1 MKPVFSLSI
10 AARAV
15 LNLHSLNNE
24 GGEGNQIQTR
34 MVNVFADGRLHSVN
48 AISGD
53 MFKHIQS
60 EHLHRL
66 AVQAGL
72 PLSIGARLFNAN
84 RINYDLDIDKGFLN
98 QLKEAKSNAAELD
111 LILQRCHANAAGSI
125 RRENAAELDLIL
137 QRCAVTD
144 MAGALITAENRSL
157 PRKSVVEFGWVVGV
171 PGSVKTDSYFH
182 VKFESERGGG
192 SAGVDESGSITGK
205 QTPFHR
211 PASSGVY
218 AIVVQVEAARVGFN
232 DISQRYA
239 IDAEQRQKRLR
250 ALLESVLYTFIE
262 PAGAMRTAQNPHILD
277 VSGVISVSSN
287 VLPAPCISPLKDDFV
302 ADVQRV
308 ANSLNEL
315 HPGAIELFSF
325 ASLGEFAEQMS
336 RLIQEAEPFTL
347 PVVQGE

>member
-1 MKPVFSLSI
+1 MKPMFSLSI

-84 RINYDLDIDKGFLN
+84 RINYDLDIDKEFLN
-98 QLKEAKSNAAELD
+98 QLKGAKSNAAELD
-111 LILQRCHANAAGSI
+111 LILQRCAI
-125 RRENAAELDLIL
+125 
-137 QRCAVTD
+137 TD

-336 RLIQEAEPFTL
+336 RLIREAEPFTL

>member
-111 LILQRCHANAAGSI
+111 LM
-125 RRENAAELDLIL
+125 L

-336 RLIQEAEPFTL
+336 RLIREAEPFTL

>member
-1 MKPVFSLSI
+1 MKPMFSLSI

-84 RINYDLDIDKGFLN
+84 RINYDLDIDKEFLN
-98 QLKEAKSNAAELD
+98 QLKGAKS
-111 LILQRCHANAAGSI
+111 
-125 RRENAAELDLIL
+125 NAAELDLIL

-239 IDAEQRQKRLR
+239 IDAEQRQRRLR

-287 VLPAPCISPLKDDFV
+287 VIPAPCISPLKDDFV

-308 ANSLNEL
+308 AKSLNEL

-347 PVVQGE
+347 PVVQEE

>member
-1 MKPVFSLSI
+1 MKPMFSLSI

-84 RINYDLDIDKGFLN
+84 RINYDLDIDKEFLN
-98 QLKEAKSNAAELD
+98 QLKGAKS
-111 LILQRCHANAAGSI
+111 
-125 RRENAAELDLIL
+125 NAAELDLIL

-192 SAGVDESGSITGK
+192 SAGVGGSGSITGK

>member
-1 MKPVFSLSI
+1 MKPMFSLSI

-98 QLKEAKSNAAELD
+98 QLKEAKSY
-111 LILQRCHANAAGSI
+111 
-125 RRENAAELDLIL
+125 AAELDLIL

-308 ANSLNEL
+308 VNSLNEL

-336 RLIQEAEPFTL
+336 RLIREAEPFTL

>member
-84 RINYDLDIDKGFLN
+84 RINYDLDIDKEFLN
-98 QLKEAKSNAAELD
+98 QLKGAKS
-111 LILQRCHANAAGSI
+111 
-125 RRENAAELDLIL
+125 NAAELDLIL

-308 ANSLNEL
+308 ASSLNEL

>member
-1 MKPVFSLSI
+1 MKPMFSLSI

-84 RINYDLDIDKGFLN
+84 RINYDLDIDKEFLN
-98 QLKEAKSNAAELD
+98 QLKGAKS
-111 LILQRCHANAAGSI
+111 
-125 RRENAAELDLIL
+125 NAAELDLIL

-144 MAGALITAENRSL
+144 VAGALITAENRSL

-336 RLIQEAEPFTL
+336 RLIREAEPFTL

>member
-1 MKPVFSLSI
+1 MKPMFSLSI

-84 RINYDLDIDKGFLN
+84 RINYDLDIDKEFLN
-98 QLKEAKSNAAELD
+98 QLKETKS
-111 LILQRCHANAAGSI
+111 
-125 RRENAAELDLIL
+125 NAAELDLIL

-287 VLPAPCISPLKDDFV
+287 VIPAPCISPLKDDFV

-308 ANSLNEL
+308 AHSLNEL

-347 PVVQGE
+347 PVV

>member
-1 MKPVFSLSI
+1 MKPMFSLSI

-84 RINYDLDIDKGFLN
+84 RINYDLDIDKEFLN
-98 QLKEAKSNAAELD
+98 QLKGAKS
-111 LILQRCHANAAGSI
+111 
-125 RRENAAELDLIL
+125 NAAELDLIL

-308 ANSLNEL
+308 AKSLNEL

-347 PVVQGE
+347 PVVQEE

>member
-1 MKPVFSLSI
+1 MKPMFSLSI

-84 RINYDLDIDKGFLN
+84 RINYDLDIDKEFLN
-98 QLKEAKSNAAELD
+98 QLKGAKS
-111 LILQRCHANAAGSI
+111 
-125 RRENAAELDLIL
+125 NAAELDLIL

-192 SAGVDESGSITGK
+192 SAGVGGSGSITGK

-287 VLPAPCISPLKDDFV
+287 VIPAPCISPLKDDFV

-308 ANSLNEL
+308 AKSLNEL

-347 PVVQGE
+347 PVVQEE

>member
-1 MKPVFSLSI
+1 MKPMFSLSI

-111 LILQRCHANAAGSI
+111 LILQRC
-125 RRENAAELDLIL
+125 
-137 QRCAVTD
+137 AVTD
-144 MAGALITAENRSL
+144 MAGALITAGNRSL

-211 PASSGVY
+211 PTSSGVY

-336 RLIQEAEPFTL
+336 RLIREAEPFTL

>member
-1 MKPVFSLSI
+1 MTKIYSLAI

-15 LNLHSLNNE
+15 INLHSLNNE

-34 MVNVFADGRLHSVN
+34 MVNVFADGRLHNVN

-72 PLSIGARLFNAN
+72 PLSTGARLFNAN
-84 RINYDLDIDKGFLN
+84 RINYDVDTDAAFKD
-98 QLKEAKSNAAELD
+98 QLKKAKTNADELD
-111 LILQRCHANAAGSI
+111 LILR
-125 RRENAAELDLIL
+125 
-137 QRCAVTD
+137 RCAVTD
-144 MAGALITAENRSL
+144 MAGVLVTADKRSL
-157 PRKSVVEFGWVVGV
+157 PRKSVVEFGWVVGI

-192 SAGVDESGSITGK
+192 SAGVDESGSISGK

-211 PASSGVY
+211 PASSGEY

-232 DISQRYA
+232 DIAQRYA
-239 IDAEQRQKRLR
+239 VDMAERRKRLR
-250 ALLESVLYTFIE
+250 ALLESVLYTFVE

-277 VSGVISVSSN
+277 VSGVITVSAH
-287 VLPAPCISPLKDDFV
+287 VIPAPCISPLKADFV
-302 ADVQRV
+302 SDIERIAKSFNQ
-308 ANSLNEL
+308 L
-315 HPGAIELFSF
+315 HENAITMLPF

-336 RLIQEAEPFTL
+336 ALIREAEPFEL
-347 PVVQGE
+347 PPANGA

>member
-1 MKPVFSLSI
+1 MKPMFSLSI

-84 RINYDLDIDKGFLN
+84 RINYDLDIDKEFLN
-98 QLKEAKSNAAELD
+98 QLKGAKS
-111 LILQRCHANAAGSI
+111 
-125 RRENAAELDLIL
+125 NAAELDLIL

-192 SAGVDESGSITGK
+192 SAGVGGSGSITGK

-336 RLIQEAEPFTL
+336 RLIREAEPFTL

>member
-1 MKPVFSLSI
+1 
-10 AARAV
+10 
-15 LNLHSLNNE
+15 
-24 GGEGNQIQTR
+24 
-34 MVNVFADGRLHSVN
+34 
-48 AISGD
+48 
-53 MFKHIQS
+53 
-60 EHLHRL
+60 
-66 AVQAGL
+66 
-72 PLSIGARLFNAN
+72 
-84 RINYDLDIDKGFLN
+84 
-98 QLKEAKSNAAELD
+98 
-111 LILQRCHANAAGSI
+111 
-125 RRENAAELDLIL
+125 
-137 QRCAVTD
+137 
-144 MAGALITAENRSL
+144 L

-192 SAGVDESGSITGK
+192 SAGVGGSGSITGK

-336 RLIQEAEPFTL
+336 RLIREAEPFTL

>member
-98 QLKEAKSNAAELD
+98 QLEEAKS
-111 LILQRCHANAAGSI
+111 
-125 RRENAAELDLIL
+125 NAAELDLIL

-144 MAGALITAENRSL
+144 MAGALITAEKRSL

-308 ANSLNEL
+308 AKSLNEL

-336 RLIQEAEPFTL
+336 RLIREAEPFTL

>member
-84 RINYDLDIDKGFLN
+84 RINYDLDIDKEFLN
-98 QLKEAKSNAAELD
+98 QLKGAKS
-111 LILQRCHANAAGSI
+111 S
-125 RRENAAELDLIL
+125 AAELDLIL

-336 RLIQEAEPFTL
+336 RLIREAEPFTL

>member
-111 LILQRCHANAAGSI
+111 LILQRC
-125 RRENAAELDLIL
+125 
-137 QRCAVTD
+137 AVTD
-144 MAGALITAENRSL
+144 MAGALITAGNRSL

-211 PASSGVY
+211 PTSSGVY

-239 IDAEQRQKRLR
+239 IDAEQRQRRLR

-287 VLPAPCISPLKDDFV
+287 VIPAPCISPLKDDFV

-308 ANSLNEL
+308 AKSLNEL

-347 PVVQGE
+347 PVVQEE

>member
-84 RINYDLDIDKGFLN
+84 RINYDLDIDKEFLN
-98 QLKEAKSNAAELD
+98 QLKGAKS
-111 LILQRCHANAAGSI
+111 
-125 RRENAAELDLIL
+125 NAAELDLIL

-308 ANSLNEL
+308 AKSLNEL

-336 RLIQEAEPFTL
+336 RLIREAEPFTL

>member
-24 GGEGNQIQTR
+24 GGEGSQIQTR

-84 RINYDLDIDKGFLN
+84 RINYDLDIDKEFLN
-98 QLKEAKSNAAELD
+98 QLKGAKS
-111 LILQRCHANAAGSI
+111 
-125 RRENAAELDLIL
+125 NAAELDLIL

-336 RLIQEAEPFTL
+336 RLIREAEPFTL

>member
-84 RINYDLDIDKGFLN
+84 RINYDLDIDKEFLN
-98 QLKEAKSNAAELD
+98 QLKGAKS
-111 LILQRCHANAAGSI
+111 
-125 RRENAAELDLIL
+125 NAAELDLIL

-336 RLIQEAEPFTL
+336 RLIREAEPFTL

>member
-1 MKPVFSLSI
+1 MKPMFSLSI

-84 RINYDLDIDKGFLN
+84 RINYDLDIDKEFLN
-98 QLKEAKSNAAELD
+98 QLKGAKS
-111 LILQRCHANAAGSI
+111 S
-125 RRENAAELDLIL
+125 AAELDLIL

-302 ADVQRV
+302 ADIQRV

-315 HPGAIELFSF
+315 HTGAIELFSF